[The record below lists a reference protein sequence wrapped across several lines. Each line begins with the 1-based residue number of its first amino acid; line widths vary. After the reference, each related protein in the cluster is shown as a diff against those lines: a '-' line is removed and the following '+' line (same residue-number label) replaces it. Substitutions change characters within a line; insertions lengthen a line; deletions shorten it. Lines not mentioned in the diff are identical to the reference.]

1 MAAANLGSL
10 VATVAANTKPF
21 QSGMKRA
28 NGMLSQLGQKLGMTD
43 KQLKTMAKAAAAAA
57 AAFVGFKK
65 IASLLEETA
74 QRIDDL
80 AKRARALGADVNQV
94 AQLTFASALAG
105 GDEQRFFST
114 MGRLM
119 LNLGQGSATT
129 RLALK
134 TLGLTLEDL
143 ANKTPIQAF
152 LILQDAING
161 VENQA
166 ERMGIIALIAGGR
179 MENMIPLMNLLGQ
192 DVQGFMDEFSELH
205 GVIDA
210 EQWENYID
218 ALTRLD
224 AAWNGLKM
232 TILQDILPVFQAII
246 DATRQIITLFRK
258 WWPLIRN
265 LALALAFCTV
275 QWWGLYAAQKAWIAL
290 SFITGRAMKVLII
303 MTEAMGKTVAAAS
316 QNWIQFAAMVAK
328 MTAILVAVGLAVS
341 EIQELEEALENLND
355 TTNEGGDFEDLLQN
369 ARDLESLA
377 QKAQQWLTNLRTPEE
392 VFADTLQELALIKAK
407 FEELGLTAQQAQ
419 LIWNRGVASALKTLM
434 ESKKVMDSIR
444 AAGSLKLGTMAEASG
459 RMAAEREQQR
469 QTEHLAHINAA
480 MARANDI
487 LADILDKIEP
497 APGNVPALP

>member
-28 NGMLSQLGQKLGMTD
+28 NGMLSQLGQKLGITD
-43 KQLKTMAKAAAAAA
+43 RQLKIMAKTAAAAA
-57 AAFVGFKK
+57 AAFLAFKK
-65 IASLLEETA
+65 VASMLEETA

-119 LNLGQGSATT
+119 LNIGQGSETT

-134 TLGLTLEDL
+134 TLGLELEDL
-143 ANKTPIQAF
+143 ANKTPIDAF
-152 LILQDAING
+152 LVLQDAIGN

-210 EQWENYID
+210 EQWEDYID
-218 ALTRLD
+218 ELTRLRT
-224 AAWNGLKM
+224 AWNGLKM
-232 TILQDILPVFQAII
+232 TLLLDVLPAFKSII
-246 DATRQIITLFRK
+246 KSVKEIVASFRR
-258 WWPLIRN
+258 WWPLVRN
-265 LALALAFCTV
+265 LA
-275 QWWGLYAAQKAWIAL
+275 IAL
-290 SFITGRAMKVLII
+290 SS
-303 MTEAMGKTVAAAS
+303 VAAA
-316 QNWIQFAAMVAK
+316 IVTLRIAKIAIMRILPIFAK
-328 MTAILVAVGLAVS
+328 MIRAITILQFSQAIAAASASMNFANYAKIVAAATVATAGAILAFKEMDEATKQLN
-341 EIQELEEALENLND
+341 EI
-355 TTNEGGDFEDLLQN
+355 TGGEDKGNFEDLLQK
-369 ARDLESLA
+369 ARDLEGLIG
-377 QKAQQWLTNLRTPEE
+377 KAQGWLQNLRTPEE
-392 VFADTLQELALIKAK
+392 IFADTLNELALIKAK

-419 LIWNRGVASALKTLM
+419 LIWNRGVASALKTLL

-444 AAGSLKLGTMAEASG
+444 QAGSLKLGTMAEASG
-459 RMAAEREQQR
+459 RMAAERQQQR
-469 QTEHLAHINAA
+469 QTEYLNQLNQA
-480 MARANDI
+480 MAVANDI
-487 LADILDKIEP
+487 LDDIRNKIEP
-497 APGNVPALP
+497 PPGNVPALP